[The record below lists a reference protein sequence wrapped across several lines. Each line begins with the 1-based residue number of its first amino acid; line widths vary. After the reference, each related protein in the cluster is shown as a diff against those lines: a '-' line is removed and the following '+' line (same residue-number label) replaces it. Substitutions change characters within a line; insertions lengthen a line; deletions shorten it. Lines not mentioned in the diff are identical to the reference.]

1 MDAIEKKIKLENIS
15 LLDLFGVNESYLS
28 IIENRFKSLVMVRGN
43 NLVIKG
49 EPDEVK
55 VISLVFKEL
64 LYMLK
69 RNGKLSSDDVFTVL
83 NLIDVNKITPKE
95 NGSQPGDNEI
105 YEGRKEI
112 IKARTPKQVDYY
124 QKVLKNDLVFA
135 IGPAGTG
142 KTFLAVAMALAALR
156 NNEVSRIILTRPAV
170 EAGESLGFLP
180 GDMREKIDPYIRPLF
195 DALQFMLTSEKLKIL
210 LEKNIIEIT
219 PLAYMRGR
227 TLNNSFIILD
237 EAQNATKMQ
246 MKMFLT
252 RLGANSKA
260 IVTGDVSQID
270 LAKDSMSGL
279 IDAAKILKDVKG
291 IEFAEFTDADVVRHP
306 LVARIIKAYDK
317 FSD

>member
-1 MDAIEKKIKLENIS
+1 MEIIEKKIKLDNIS
-15 LLDLFGVNESYLS
+15 LLDLFGVNENYLS
-28 IIENRFKSLVMVRGN
+28 IIENRFKSLVLVRGN
-43 NLVIKG
+43 NLIIKG
-49 EPDEVK
+49 EQDEVRT
-55 VISLVFKEL
+55 ISMVFKEL

-69 RNGKLSSDDVFTVL
+69 RNGKLSADDVTTVL
-83 NLIDVNKITPKE
+83 DLVGVNKVNKQGKKE
-95 NGSQPGDNEI
+95 NSENEI
-105 YEGRKEI
+105 YEGRKDI
-112 IKARTPKQVDYY
+112 IKARTPRQLDYFK
-124 QKVLKNDLVFA
+124 KVQNNDLVFA
-135 IGPAGTG
+135 VGPAGTG

-156 NNEVSRIILTRPAV
+156 NNDVSRIILTRPAV

-180 GDMREKIDPYIRPLF
+180 GDMKEKIDPYIRPLI
-195 DALQFMLTSEKLKIL
+195 DALQFMLSAEKLKIL
-210 LEKNIIEIT
+210 MEKNIIEIT

-260 IVTGDVSQID
+260 IVTGDITQID

-279 IDAAKILKDVKG
+279 IDATKILRNVKG
-291 IEFAEFTDADVVRHP
+291 IEFAEFSDADVVRHP

-317 FSD
+317 LSD

>member
-1 MDAIEKKIKLENIS
+1 MEIIEKKIKLDNIS
-15 LLDLFGVNESYLS
+15 LLDLFGVNENYLS
-28 IIENRFKSLVMVRGN
+28 IIENRFKSLVLVRGN
-43 NLVIKG
+43 NLIIKG
-49 EPDEVK
+49 EQDEVRT
-55 VISLVFKEL
+55 ISMVFKEL

-69 RNGKLSSDDVFTVL
+69 RNGKLSADDVTTVL
-83 NLIDVNKITPKE
+83 DLVGVNKVNKQGKKE
-95 NGSQPGDNEI
+95 NSENEI
-105 YEGRKEI
+105 YEGRKDI
-112 IKARTPKQVDYY
+112 IKARTPRQLDYFK
-124 QKVLKNDLVFA
+124 KVQNNDLVFA
-135 IGPAGTG
+135 VGATGTG

-156 NNEVSRIILTRPAV
+156 NNDVSRIILTRPAV

-180 GDMREKIDPYIRPLF
+180 GDMKEKIDPYIRPLI
-195 DALQFMLTSEKLKIL
+195 DALQFMLSAEKLKIL
-210 LEKNIIEIT
+210 MEKNIIEIT

-260 IVTGDVSQID
+260 IVTGDITQID

-279 IDAAKILKDVKG
+279 IDATKILRNVKG
-291 IEFAEFTDADVVRHP
+291 IEFAEFSDADVVRHP

-317 FSD
+317 LSD

>member
-1 MDAIEKKIKLENIS
+1 MEIIEKKIKLDNIS
-15 LLDLFGVNESYLS
+15 LLDLFGVNENYLT
-28 IIENRFKSLVMVRGN
+28 IIENRFQSLVFARGN
-43 NLVIKG
+43 NLIIKG

-55 VISLVFKEL
+55 TISLVFKEL

-69 RNGKLSSDDVFTVL
+69 RNGKLTADDVNTVL
-83 NLIDVNKITPKE
+83 NLIDVNKVAKLGKKE
-95 NGSQPGDNEI
+95 STENEI
-105 YEGRKEI
+105 YEGRKDI
-112 IKARTPKQVDYY
+112 IKARTPKQLDYFK
-124 QKVLKNDLVFA
+124 KVQNNDLVFA
-135 IGPAGTG
+135 VGPAGTG

-156 NNEVSRIILTRPAV
+156 NNDVSRIILTRPAV

-180 GDMREKIDPYIRPLF
+180 GDMREKIDPYIRPLI
-195 DALQFMLTSEKLKIL
+195 DALQFMLSSEKMKIL
-210 LEKNIIEIT
+210 MEKNIIEIT

-260 IVTGDVSQID
+260 IVTGDITQID
-270 LAKDSMSGL
+270 LVKDSMSGL
-279 IDAAKILKDVKG
+279 IDATKILRNVKG
-291 IEFAEFTDADVVRHP
+291 IEFAEFSEADVVRHP

>member
-1 MDAIEKKIKLENIS
+1 MEAIEKKIKLENIS

-28 IIENRFKSLVMVRGN
+28 IIENRFQSLVFARGN

-55 VISLVFKEL
+55 TISLVFKEL

-69 RNGKLSSDDVFTVL
+69 RNGKLSAEDVSTVL
-83 NLIDVNKITPKE
+83 NLIDVNKVTKSDKSSASE
-95 NGSQPGDNEI
+95 NEI
-105 YEGRKEI
+105 FEGRKDI
-112 IKARTPKQVDYY
+112 VKARTPKQLDYY
-124 QKVLKNDLVFA
+124 KKVQNNDLVFA
-135 IGPAGTG
+135 VGPAGTG

-156 NNEVSRIILTRPAV
+156 NNDVSRIILTRPAV

-180 GDMREKIDPYIRPLF
+180 GDMREKIDPYIRPLL
-195 DALQFMLTSEKLKIL
+195 DALQFMLSTEKMKIL
-210 LEKNIIEIT
+210 MEKNIIEIT

-227 TLNNSFIILD
+227 TLNNCFIILD

-260 IVTGDVSQID
+260 IVTGDITQID

-279 IDAAKILKDVKG
+279 IEATKILRDVKG
-291 IEFAEFTDADVVRHP
+291 IEFAEFSDADVVRHP

>member
-1 MDAIEKKIKLENIS
+1 MEIIEKKIKLDNIS
-15 LLDLFGVNESYLS
+15 LLDLFGVNENYLS
-28 IIENRFKSLVMVRGN
+28 IIENRFQSLVFARGN
-43 NLVIKG
+43 NLIIKG
-49 EPDEVK
+49 EQDEVK
-55 VISLVFKEL
+55 TISLVFKEL

-69 RNGKLSSDDVFTVL
+69 RNGKLSADDVNTVL
-83 NLIDVNKITPKE
+83 NLIDVNKVAKTGNSHSSE
-95 NGSQPGDNEI
+95 NEI
-105 YEGRKEI
+105 YEGRKDI
-112 IKARTPKQVDYY
+112 IKARTPKQLDYY
-124 QKVLKNDLVFA
+124 KKVQDNDLVFA
-135 IGPAGTG
+135 VGPAGTG

-156 NNEVSRIILTRPAV
+156 NNDVSRIILTRPAV

-180 GDMREKIDPYIRPLF
+180 GDMKEKIDPYVRPLL
-195 DALQFMLTSEKLKIL
+195 DALQFMLSGEKMKIL
-210 LEKNIIEIT
+210 MEKNVIEIT

-260 IVTGDVSQID
+260 IVTGDITQID
-270 LAKDSMSGL
+270 LAKESMSGL
-279 IDAAKILKDVKG
+279 KDAVKILKNVKG

-317 FSD
+317 SSD

>member
-69 RNGKLSSDDVFTVL
+69 RNGKLSSEDVFTVL
-83 NLIDVNKITPKE
+83 NLIDVNKIAPKE
-95 NGSQPGDNEI
+95 NGNQPGDNEI

-260 IVTGDVSQID
+260 IVTGDVTQID